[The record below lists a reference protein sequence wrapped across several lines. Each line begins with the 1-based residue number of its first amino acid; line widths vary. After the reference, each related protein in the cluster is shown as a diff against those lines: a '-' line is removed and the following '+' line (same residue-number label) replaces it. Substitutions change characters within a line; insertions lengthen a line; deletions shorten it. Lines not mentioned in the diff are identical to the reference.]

1 MKKQFSLG
9 LSLLGVTIL
18 LAACGQ
24 SAKAAT
30 NQRTLNVAVSTEA
43 SSLDPAHAVDATSGG
58 ILQQIM
64 TPLYDHDQSGKIVP
78 AMATKVVKPTN
89 NGKTYTLTLRRD
101 VKWSDGTPVTAKD
114 FVYSLKRIVDPK
126 TKTEFAYQYD
136 AIANY
141 QDIVA
146 GKKSPDTLGVSAP
159 SKYVLKIQLSQPTPY
174 FSSQMTGYY
183 PTNEAA
189 VKRYGKNFG
198 TAADKIVTN
207 GAYKIKHFNTTSDS
221 WDYVKDSNF
230 YAAKSVK
237 INHVH
242 VNVLKDSSTVDN
254 LFATG
259 KLDDAPLSG
268 NLIQKEADNPA
279 LSKTPA
285 ANMNYLQLNTKNP
298 QLNNVNLRRAIS
310 AALDRQALT
319 SKVLQDGSQ
328 PAKAFAPK
336 GLATNPT
343 TGKDFTSDAK
353 TPLTYS
359 PTKAKAYL
367 KTALKEL
374 HTNSI
379 SFTILTSDVGTDK
392 QVGEYL
398 QSQLTKVLPQLKV
411 TVNSLP
417 KMTRIQRSLNGKF
430 DAVLMSWNSTIQDP
444 SDYLNTATA
453 DNISN
458 FSKFS
463 DHEYTTLMNKV
474 NDTNG
479 QSATARYQQ
488 ELAANARVIDVAG
501 YIPVYQSANSRLI
514 NTKVGGLHYSMLQP
528 AEYRYAYFK

>member
-1 MKKQFSLG
+1 MKKYNSLG
-9 LSLLGVTIL
+9 LTCITLTLL

-24 SAKAAT
+24 STKAAT

-43 SSLDPAHAVDATSGG
+43 SSLDPAHAVDATSGA

-64 TPLYDHDQSGKIVP
+64 TPLYDHDKSGKIIP
-78 AMATKVVKPTN
+78 AMATKVVKPTDD
-89 NGKTYTLTLRRD
+89 GKTYTLTLRKD

-141 QDIVA
+141 QDIVD

-189 VKRYGKNFG
+189 VKRYGKKFG
-198 TAADKIVTN
+198 SSADKIVTN
-207 GAYKIKHFNTTSDS
+207 GAYKIKNFSTTSDS
-221 WDYVKDSNF
+221 WDYVKDPNF
-230 YAAKSVK
+230 YAAKTVK

-268 NLIQKEADNPA
+268 NLIQKEAQNPA
-279 LSKTPA
+279 LTKTPA

-319 SKVLQDGSQ
+319 RKVLQDGSQ
-328 PAKAFAPK
+328 PAKAFVPK
-336 GLATNPT
+336 GLKTNPT
-343 TGKDFTSDAK
+343 TGKDFTEDAK

-374 HTNSI
+374 NTDSI
-379 SFTILTSDVGTDK
+379 SFSILTSDVDTDK
-392 QVGEYL
+392 QVGEYI

-411 TVNSLP
+411 TVSSLP
-417 KMTRIQRSLNGKF
+417 KMTRIQRSLDGKF
-430 DAVLMSWNSTIQDP
+430 DAVLMGWNSTIQDP

-463 DHEYTTLMNKV
+463 DEQFTALMKKV
-474 NDTNG
+474 NTTTG

-501 YIPVYQSANSRLI
+501 YIPVFQSANSRLI

>member
-1 MKKQFSLG
+1 M
-9 LSLLGVTIL
+9 
-18 LAACGQ
+18 
-24 SAKAAT
+24 
-30 NQRTLNVAVSTEA
+30 
-43 SSLDPAHAVDATSGG
+43 
-58 ILQQIM
+58 
-64 TPLYDHDQSGKIVP
+64 
-78 AMATKVVKPTN
+78 
-89 NGKTYTLTLRRD
+89 
-101 VKWSDGTPVTAKD
+101 
-114 FVYSLKRIVDPK
+114 
-126 TKTEFAYQYD
+126 
-136 AIANY
+136 
-141 QDIVA
+141 
-146 GKKSPDTLGVSAP
+146 
-159 SKYVLKIQLSQPTPY
+159 
-174 FSSQMTGYY
+174 
-183 PTNEAA
+183 
-189 VKRYGKNFG
+189 
-198 TAADKIVTN
+198 
-207 GAYKIKHFNTTSDS
+207 
-221 WDYVKDSNF
+221 
-230 YAAKSVK
+230 K

-367 KTALKEL
+367 KAALKEL
-374 HTNSI
+374 HTDSI

-463 DHEYTTLMNKV
+463 DHEYTALMNKV